1 MSTTTPT
8 TRTTPTPYR
17 ASAGKIRLPPERF
30 YWAVLDAP
38 VARDR
43 RTALGYLFESVLPLP
58 VERVHAVYLPLS
70 GGRYLACGM
79 DRERLAAHEG
89 ALVLGPQTLPEFL
102 PALVAEPIDPAL
114 INLLVGPFEPRAV
127 RRARGR
133 VALIVCA
140 AILACTLAVGW
151 GQLRRAARWQE
162 VSSSFAQTTVGVYDR
177 VLPSAATLPAG
188 SPGSTVP
195 PAARLTAE
203 LRTLDRTRS
212 EAPAGSPR
220 EIAPTLAA
228 MLASWPP
235 DLPASTESLTAAPG
249 AITLTVRLPD
259 EASAER
265 LERELKPPPGW
276 RVSQPTVQRERDGL
290 TVRVRMEPAP

>member
-1 MSTTTPT
+1 MTTPMAA
-8 TRTTPTPYR
+8 P
-17 ASAGKIRLPPERF
+17 SEVRLPPERF

-38 VARDR
+38 PARDR
-43 RTALGYLFESVLPLP
+43 RAALGYLFESVLPVP
-58 VERVHAVYLPLS
+58 VERVHAVYVPL
-70 GGRYLACGM
+70 GGDRFLACGI
-79 DRERLAAHEG
+79 DRDRLAAHAG
-89 ALVLGPQTLPEFL
+89 ALTLGPDALPEFL
-102 PALVAEPIDPAL
+102 AALVAEPLDPAS
-114 INLLVGPFEPRAV
+114 INLLVEAFEPLAL
-127 RRARGR
+127 RRARRR
-133 VALIVCA
+133 VTLIACA

-151 GQLRRAARWQE
+151 GQLRSASRWH
-162 VSSSFAQTTVGVYDR
+162 VIADAFAQATAAVYDR
-177 VLPSAATLPAG
+177 VLPT
-188 SPGSTVP
+188 STGAVP
-195 PAARLTAE
+195 PGARLTAE

-228 MLASWPP
+228 VLASWPP

-259 EASAER
+259 ESSAER

-290 TVRVRMEPAP
+290 TVRVRMEPIP

>member
-1 MSTTTPT
+1 MTTATTP
-8 TRTTPTPYR
+8 PQ
-17 ASAGKIRLPPERF
+17 KVRLAPARF

-38 VARDR
+38 GARDR
-43 RTALGYLFESVLPLP
+43 RTALGYLFESVLPVP

-70 GGRYLACGM
+70 GGRFLACGM
-79 DRERLAAHEG
+79 DLDRLAAHVG
-89 ALVLGPQTLPEFL
+89 TLVLGPEALPEL
-102 PALVAEPIDPAL
+102 LDESIDPAA
-114 INLLVGPFEPRAV
+114 INLLVGPFEPRAIRCA
-127 RRARGR
+127 RRR
-133 VALIVCA
+133 VALIACA

-151 GQLRRAARWQE
+151 GQLRRASRWWE
-162 VSSSFAQTTVGVYDR
+162 VSESFIQATAAVYER
-177 VLPSAATLPAG
+177 VLPAEG
-188 SPGSTVP
+188 SSGSTVP

-203 LRTLDRTRS
+203 LRSLDRTRS
-212 EAPAGSPR
+212 DAPGGSPR
-220 EIAPTLAA
+220 EIAPMLAA

-259 EASAER
+259 ESSAER

-276 RVSQPTVQRERDGL
+276 RISQPTVQREREGL